1 MNNEAQILARAIL
14 AILENY
20 TTNMRLYISSSLE
33 EIEKYNALQKGEE
46 VIIKDDELQKII
58 KEQEKILDKRI
69 DETFDKVHDTFSNNT
84 KNIKTIKTLLYKIL
98 WEEEPEDSSF

>member
-20 TTNMRLYISSSLE
+20 KTNMWLYISSSLE

-69 DETFDKVHDTFSNNT
+69 DETLEKVHDTFSNNT
-84 KNIKTIKTLLYKIL
+84 KNIKTIKTLLYNIL
-98 WEEEPEDSSF
+98 WEKEPEDSSF

>member
-20 TTNMRLYISSSLE
+20 TTNMWLYISSSLE

-46 VIIKDDELQKII
+46 VIIKDDELQEII
-58 KEQEKILDKRI
+58 KKQEKILNKRI
-69 DETFDKVHDTFSNNT
+69 DETLDKVHDTFSNNT

>member
-20 TTNMRLYISSSLE
+20 TTNMWLYISSSLE
-33 EIEKYNALQKGEE
+33 EIKKYNALQKGEE

-69 DETFDKVHDTFSNNT
+69 DETLDKVHDTFSNNT
-84 KNIKTIKTLLYKIL
+84 KNIKTIKILLYKIL